1 MQFHYKINI
10 SILHIFVFRFTISCI
25 MCEDTPE
32 TDDMI
37 FSFCDTLFVTIV
49 DWFEDSEDF
58 SIANNSLCIASSNSL
73 SKNGKNY

>member
-1 MQFHYKINI
+1 
-10 SILHIFVFRFTISCI
+10 

-37 FSFCDTLFVTIV
+37 FSFCDTLFVAIV

>member
-1 MQFHYKINI
+1 
-10 SILHIFVFRFTISCI
+10 

-37 FSFCDTLFVTIV
+37 FSFCDTLVV

-58 SIANNSLCIASSNSL
+58 NC
-73 SKNGKNY
+73 